1 MLEGK
6 FVSHSRLESRFLP
19 QPREMNNNGLMH
31 GGHTL
36 YYLDCYCGLSASRHA
51 GTRVVTVSVDRMD
64 FMSPVRPGEVMIFK
78 TCVNRVH
85 RSSLEVGAR
94 IEAEHPRTLEVRHMG
109 TAYLSFVALNENG
122 RPTPVPPLIA
132 ETEEDKRRMADA
144 ARRAYLRR
152 LERDQAK
159 GKALSLTLDLLP
171 ESFLL
176 CGAGQDVLLPPLPGV
191 SFFLRAADAAETT
204 FVMPEIP
211 ESHPSFQALCA
222 LDGVRVEKGWRA
234 FAIRE
239 KLDLSVSGVVGV
251 LTSILAADK
260 IAVQYVSTFSSGYLF
275 VRGDAAE
282 LAAEAFVL
290 AGHTVE
296 RA

>member
-1 MLEGK
+1 
-6 FVSHSRLESRFLP
+6 
-19 QPREMNNNGLMH
+19 MNNNGVMH
-31 GGHTL
+31 GGQTL

-64 FMSPVRPGEVMIFK
+64 FMSPIYPGEVMIFK

-94 IEAEHPRTLEVRHMG
+94 IEAEHPRTLDVRHMG
-109 TAYLSFVALNENG
+109 TAYFSFVALNDDG

-159 GKALSLTLDLLP
+159 GKAFSFTLDLLP
-171 ESFLL
+171 ERFLL
-176 CGAGQDVLLPPLPGV
+176 CRADEGQPLPPLPGAVFAFV
-191 SFFLRAADAAETT
+191 SGDSLESTFVLPEIADTDAA
-204 FVMPEIP
+204 
-211 ESHPSFQALCA
+211 FQKICA
-222 LDGVRVEKGWRA
+222 AKGARVERGWRA

-251 LTSILAADK
+251 LTSILAAEK
-260 IAVQYVSTFSSGYLF
+260 IAVQYISTFSSGYLL
-275 VRGDAAE
+275 VRGDAVDQ
-282 LAAEAFVL
+282 AAEAFTH
-290 AGHTVE
+290 AGHTINL
-296 RA
+296 A